1 MQLCRVLQVESDLE
15 TRARAS
21 RRSPRQMAGIGQH
34 DISQARPQPRNF
46 PRYVAFWRDND
57 SVQGEVMGLA
67 PVRRGEGGYDLQ
79 PDDGT
84 AAAFAAAA
92 ARAKQDRRDN
102 AVPAV
107 PVMSEGR
114 RQEIDDWVQDKVKDH
129 TLRFW
134 MDDGDETAAKAL
146 RGKGALGPVTAEDRV
161 RMVDQLLVKWQG
173 KDAGSALELAK
184 RVRGD
189 VDLARVVAERMVV
202 RSAELQAGYHGTDQ
216 AAPELA
222 SARTYAEAAMLAL
235 GVDPEQRD
243 FKAKIDRDGLQKLV
257 GGLPPEQAS
266 AFAELTAHAPRALAA
281 AVSALAGGPEGRG
294 QNAFALGAF
303 AAARDQTYSEAQG
316 LAQDLGPLLAAAL
329 GQPGEGGRLGEILAT
344 PQGRKLLVEQEPI
357 PKDETKPPE
366 GRGAALALVMAQPG
380 ITASELLRSPGGDP
394 WASVAVA
401 KPLAQEAA
409 DRALQVAGKADH
421 GIELVGAE
429 TLESRVAGALGM
441 ERQGEDGKSIDRIA
455 AAIRDQG
462 GADGKVTVLPV
473 QLSSGATGA
482 VTLPLFRVERADG
495 SVRFVDNQGGH
506 YDDFGAWTREN
517 RLPPGNMTYPRDGR
531 LQGQDGH
538 AVLDSRNTPRTPDS
552 LKEHIEQAVDKAA
565 LFGGVAAG
573 GLVVLGTGGA
583 ATPVVAAGA
592 GAWFAWRGGETAVD
606 LDKHGLAWWDNPEYR
621 MAVFNMVSGGAGV
634 LPLGRLAYLARAG
647 KTAEASVL
655 WSSLNRIAVGADA
668 AAAANTGA
676 TLAADWD
683 KLTATQRLEMGL
695 GLAMWGSLGAAAARH
710 SWPSAGRAAA
720 EPSQATSAGKENTAA
735 DGAGESQAPVVAVPP
750 LPQGSSSKILPRSS
764 SWKVEAAWSLGK
776 DVGEFNFPDIRQVS
790 ADGRG
795 VSEKGQA
802 HSLHELVMDAD
813 ATIRRKRDFV
823 LDLSDNAANRQ
834 FAQNLADAGQVPVH
848 LRREAG
854 GWETLQPSDTTPRWS
869 VEIQGED
876 LYRVEPDGTRHRID
890 QVESHLGERVG
901 AGWQKTVFAFGD
913 DKVAAVF
920 RDGDFAAAREHRDM
934 LTDLAKRGVPTA
946 QPLALIMVHGRPALV
961 FDRYLASSR
970 DLDKNGVID
979 TTYFNENSFSSLL
992 QIKKKVLED
1001 KIDIRDME
1009 LAIGKDGRFVVIDPV
1024 GVLYGREPSKTDSLR
1039 LLDEFIAAAEKKL
1052 KRPQG

>member
-102 AVPAV
+102 AEPVPAV

-146 RGKGALGPVTAEDRV
+146 RGKGALGRVTAEDRV

-173 KDAGSALELAK
+173 KDAGSALDLAK

-216 AAPELA
+216 TALELA

-243 FKAKIDRDGLQKLV
+243 FKAKVDRDGLQKLV
-257 GGLPPEQAS
+257 GGLSPEQAS

-294 QNAFALGAF
+294 RNAFALGAF

-344 PQGRKLLVEQEPI
+344 PQGRKLLVEQAPI
-357 PKDETKPPE
+357 PKDGTKPPE

-409 DRALQVAGKADH
+409 DRALQVAG
-421 GIELVGAE
+421 ESEPVGSE
-429 TLESRVAGALGM
+429 GLEGRVAGALGL
-441 ERQGEDGKSIDRIA
+441 ERQGENGKTIDRIA

-462 GADGKVTVLPV
+462 GTDGKVSVLPV
-473 QLSSGATGA
+473 QLSSSATGV

-517 RLPPGNMTYPRDGR
+517 RLPPGNMTYPRDGK

-552 LKEHIEQAVDKAA
+552 LKEHAEEALDKVA
-565 LFGGVAAG
+565 LFGGVVAG
-573 GLVVLGTGGA
+573 GLMVLGTGGA
-583 ATPVVAAGA
+583 ATPVVGAGA
-592 GAWFAWRGGETAVD
+592 GAWFAWRGTETAVD
-606 LDKHGLAWWDNPEYR
+606 LGEHGVGQWDNPEYR
-621 MAVFNMVSGGAGV
+621 MAVFNMVSGGVGAV
-634 LPLGRLAYLARAG
+634 PFGRLAYLAGIG
-647 KTAEASVL
+647 KSAEASRL
-655 WSSLNRIAVGADA
+655 WTGVNWAAVGADA
-668 AAAANTGA
+668 AAAGNTGV

-695 GLAMWGSLGAAAARH
+695 GLAMWGSLGAAAAAARH
-710 SWPSAGRAAA
+710 SWPSAGRGAA
-720 EPSQATSAGKENTAA
+720 EPRATGPGKEGPGADSPIEERPLSPDLYGPPSGRPAWQRAA
-735 DGAGESQAPVVAVPP
+735 A
-750 LPQGSSSKILPRSS
+750 RSIDWEIS
-764 SWKVEAAWSLGK
+764 DLDFV
-776 DVGEFNFPDIRQVS
+776 DIRQINPDGKGVFP
-790 ADGRG
+790 DGR
-795 VSEKGQA
+795 VLSP
-802 HSLHELVMDAD
+802 HELAIKMHEQ
-813 ATIRRKRDFV
+813 IMGGYGNGPLV
-823 LDLSDNAANRQ
+823 LNNAPGDLAAQKYAQDLANIVSDTVYWRGNSGHW
-834 FAQNLADAGQVPVH
+834 DP
-848 LRREAG
+848 
-854 GWETLQPSDTTPRWS
+854 LQPSDVKPPGWS
-869 VEIQGED
+869 LKTEGPY
-876 LYRVEPDGTRHRID
+876 LYREEPDGTRTMID
-890 QVESHLGERVG
+890 DVEKHLGRQIG
-901 AGWQKTVFAFGD
+901 TYGGHAAFELG
-913 DKVAAVF
+913 DKVAVVMGS
-920 RDGDFAAAREHRDM
+920 GDPQAANAQKAM
-934 LTDLAKRGVPTA
+934 LDELHGAGLPVA
-946 QPLALIMVHGRPALV
+946 QPLGVTTVGEYPALLV
-961 FDRYLASSR
+961 DRFAAISS
-970 DLDKNGVID
+970 DLLRSENGRIVVDPTLLTQKSID
-979 TTYFNENSFSSLL
+979 TLEALKADLETL
-992 QIKKKVLED
+992 QIN
-1001 KIDIRDME
+1001 INSPQ
-1009 LAIGKDGRFVVIDPV
+1009 FVVAQDGSFRISSVWDV
-1024 GVLYGREPSKTDSLR
+1024 RWGQEPSKDTVKY
-1039 LLDEFIAAAEKKL
+1039 LDKFLAAAKAKMDGQ
-1052 KRPQG
+1052 PGG

>member
-1 MQLCRVLQVESDLE
+1 
-15 TRARAS
+15 
-21 RRSPRQMAGIGQH
+21 
-34 DISQARPQPRNF
+34 
-46 PRYVAFWRDND
+46 
-57 SVQGEVMGLA
+57 MGLS
-67 PVRRGEGGYDLQ
+67 PVRRQDVAQDQ
-79 PDDGT
+79 PIQDSSYGV
-84 AAAFAAAA
+84 FAAAM
-92 ARAKQDRRDN
+92 ARARDN
-102 AVPAV
+102 AEPVPAA
-107 PVMSEGR
+107 PVMTEGR

-189 VDLARVVAERMVV
+189 VDLARVVAERMAV

-216 AAPELA
+216 TAPELA

-294 QNAFALGAF
+294 RNAFALGAF

-394 WASVAVA
+394 WASAAVA
-401 KPLAQEAA
+401 KPLAQVAA

-441 ERQGEDGKSIDRIA
+441 ERQGENGKTIDRIA

-517 RLPPGNMTYPRDGR
+517 RLPPGNMTYPRDGK

-538 AVLDSRNTPRTPDS
+538 AVLDSGNTPRTPDS
-552 LKEHIEQAVDKAA
+552 LKEHAEEALDKVA
-565 LFGGVAAG
+565 LFGGVVAG
-573 GLVVLGTGGA
+573 GLMVLGTGGA

-592 GAWFAWRGGETAVD
+592 GGWFAWRGSETVVD
-606 LDKHGLAWWDNPEYR
+606 LDKHGLGQWDNPEYR
-621 MAVFNMVSGGAGV
+621 MAMFNMVSGGASV
-634 LPLGRLAYLARAG
+634 LPFGRLAYLAGIG
-647 KTAEASVL
+647 KSAEASRL
-655 WSSLNRIAVGADA
+655 WTGVNWAAVGADA
-668 AAAANTGA
+668 AAAGNTGV

-695 GLAMWGSLGAAAARH
+695 GLAMWGSLAAAAARH
-710 SWPSAGRAAA
+710 SWPSAGRGAA
-720 EPSQATSAGKENTAA
+720 EPRATGPSKEGPGA
-735 DGAGESQAPVVAVPP
+735 DSPIKLRP
-750 LPQGSSSKILPRSS
+750 LPPDLYGPPSDRPAWQG
-764 SWKVEAAWSLGK
+764 AAARAIDRKTSDL
-776 DVGEFNFPDIRQVS
+776 DFLDIRQIDP
-790 ADGRG
+790 DGRVVFPDGRALSPHG
-795 VSEKGQA
+795 VAVE
-802 HSLHELVMDAD
+802 LHEGLMVGDGGG
-813 ATIRRKRDFV
+813 TVV
-823 LDLSDNAANRQ
+823 LNNAPGDPAAQKFGQDLANIVSDTVYWRAKSGRW
-834 FAQNLADAGQVPVH
+834 DP
-848 LRREAG
+848 
-854 GWETLQPSDTTPRWS
+854 LQPSDVKPSDWS
-869 VEIQGED
+869 LKTEGPY
-876 LYRVEPDGTRHRID
+876 LYREEPDGTRTVID
-890 QVESHLGERVG
+890 DVEKHLGRQIG
-901 AGWQKTVFAFGD
+901 TYGGHAAFELG
-913 DKVAAVF
+913 DKVAVVMGY
-920 RDGDFAAAREHRDM
+920 GDPQAANAQKAMLDELHGAGLPVAQPSGVTTVGEYPALLVDRFAAISSDLLRSENGRMVVDPTL
-934 LTDLAKRGVPTA
+934 LTQKSVDTLEALKADLETLQV
-946 QPLALIMVHGRPALV
+946 
-961 FDRYLASSR
+961 
-970 DLDKNGVID
+970 NID
-979 TTYFNENSFSSLL
+979 SP
-992 QIKKKVLED
+992 Q
-1001 KIDIRDME
+1001 
-1009 LAIGKDGRFVVIDPV
+1009 FVVAQDGSFRISSAW
-1024 GVLYGREPSKTDSLR
+1024 GVRWGQEPSKDTVKY
-1039 LLDEFIAAAEKKL
+1039 LDKFLAAAKAKMDGQ
-1052 KRPQG
+1052 PGG